1 MKIFA
6 LEPTLGIETF
16 DWNLY
21 GQQGSLSF
29 TAGVLLWPLVFLMT
43 DVINEYF
50 GRRGVQFISWLTVV
64 LISYGFLTAY
74 LAISLTPAE
83 FWVAINEKQG
93 VPNMQHAFAS
103 IFGQGMWI
111 IVGSITAFLVGQLID
126 VAIFHRI
133 RVLTGERWVWLRATG
148 STAVSQLIDSF
159 VVLYI
164 AFVLGPQHWPTSL
177 FLAVG
182 TVNYIYKLAMAFL
195 LIPLIYLVRRLIRGY
210 LGEPTALALEEAAR
224 KV

>member
-1 MKIFA
+1 
-6 LEPTLGIETF
+6 
-16 DWNLY
+16 
-21 GQQGSLSF
+21 
-29 TAGVLLWPLVFLMT
+29 MT

-64 LISYGFLTAY
+64 LISYGFLAAY

-83 FWVAINEKQG
+83 FWVAINQERG

-111 IVGSITAFLVGQLID
+111 IAGSITAFLVGQLID
-126 VAIFHRI
+126 VAVFHRI
-133 RVLTGERWVWLRATG
+133 RMVTGERWVWLRATG

-164 AFVLGPQHWPTSL
+164 AFVLGPQHWPVPL

-182 TVNYIYKLAMAFL
+182 TVNYGYKLLMAFL
-195 LIPLIYLVRRLIRGY
+195 LIPLIYLTRRLIRGY
-210 LGEPTALALEEAAR
+210 LGEPAAMALEEAAR